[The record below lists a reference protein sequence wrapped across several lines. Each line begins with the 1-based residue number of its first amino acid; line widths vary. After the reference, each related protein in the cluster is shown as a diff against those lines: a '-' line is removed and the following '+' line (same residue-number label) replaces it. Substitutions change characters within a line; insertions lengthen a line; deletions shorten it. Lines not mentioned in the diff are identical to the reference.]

1 MVGIAELDGIGERH
15 VDRLRDLGIGSSDEL
30 LASGASKRG
39 RRELSKA
46 TRLGEKR
53 IHEWVKRADLLRVPG
68 ISIKYS
74 NLLEAIGVETV
85 RDLRRRSASQL
96 AQRIR
101 DLNDRRSVV
110 SRTPNED
117 EVKRWIDA
125 AKELPLVL
133 KRW

>member
-1 MVGIAELDGIGERH
+1 MVGIADLDGIGERH
-15 VDRLRDLGIGSSDEL
+15 VGRLRDLGIGSSDDL
-30 LASGASKRG
+30 LAYGASKRG

-74 NLLEAIGVETV
+74 NLLEASGVETV
-85 RDLRRRSASQL
+85 RDLRRRSAPQL
-96 AQRIR
+96 ARKLR
-101 DLNDRRSVV
+101 ELNERRKVV
-110 SRTPNED
+110 ARTPSED
-117 EVKRWIDA
+117 EIRRWIDA
-125 AKELPLVL
+125 AKVLPLVI

>member
-15 VDRLRDLGIGSSDEL
+15 VDRLRDLGIGSSDDL
-30 LASGASKRG
+30 LAYGASRRG

-68 ISIKYS
+68 ISVKYS
-74 NLLEAIGVETV
+74 NLLEATGVETV
-85 RDLRRRSASQL
+85 KDLRRRSAPQL

-101 DLNDRRSVV
+101 ELNERRSVV
-110 SRTPNED
+110 GRIPNED
-117 EVKRWIDA
+117 EIRRWIEA

>member
-1 MVGIAELDGIGERH
+1 MVGIADLDGIGERH
-15 VDRLRDLGIGSSDEL
+15 VGRLRDLGIGSSDDL
-30 LASGASKRG
+30 LAYGASKRG

-74 NLLEAIGVETV
+74 NLLEASGVETV
-85 RDLRRRSASQL
+85 RDLRRRSAPQL
-96 AQRIR
+96 ARKLR
-101 DLNDRRSVV
+101 ELNERRKVV
-110 SRTPNED
+110 ARTPSED
-117 EVKRWIDA
+117 EIRRWIDA
-125 AKELPLVL
+125 AKELPLVI

>member
-30 LASGASKRG
+30 LAYGASKRG

-101 DLNDRRSVV
+101 DLNDRRAVV